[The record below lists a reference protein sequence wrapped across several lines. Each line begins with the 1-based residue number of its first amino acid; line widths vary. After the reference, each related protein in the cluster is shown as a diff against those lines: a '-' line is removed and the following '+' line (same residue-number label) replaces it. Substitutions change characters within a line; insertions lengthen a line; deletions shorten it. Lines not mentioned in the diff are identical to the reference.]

1 MTLFEASLNHSFKHH
16 PGLLWIHHSVVMAN
30 SLEQHHFSPSINPT
44 NGETLKWYENLSK
57 NGDVTET
64 KLKTEAE
71 VFSKKRLRKTK
82 RHLKRKF

>member
-1 MTLFEASLNHSFKHH
+1 MTLFEASLNHSFKHS

-57 NGDVTET
+57 NGCVTET

-71 VFSKKRLRKTK
+71 FFFQR
-82 RHLKRKF
+82 